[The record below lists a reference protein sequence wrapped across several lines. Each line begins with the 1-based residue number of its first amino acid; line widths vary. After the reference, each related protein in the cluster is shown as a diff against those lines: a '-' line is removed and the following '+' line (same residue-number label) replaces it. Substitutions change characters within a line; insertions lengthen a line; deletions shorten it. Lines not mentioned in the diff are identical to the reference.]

1 MLIESLNNPKIKEYT
16 KLNIKKYR
24 DQEDL
29 FIIEGEHLVE
39 EAKKA
44 GIIKEIFSI
53 DARNDATQVTE
64 QVMAKLSGLNTP
76 PKVLA
81 ICEKLKEKAI
91 SGDILILD
99 DIQDPGNLGTIIRS
113 ALAFG
118 VKDVVVSPNTVDL
131 YNNKTLRATEG
142 MIFKIN
148 YLKRDLIPFV
158 NELND
163 YEIITT
169 DVNNGTNLKDLK
181 INNKFALIMGN
192 EGNGVNSELASLANH
207 KVNIKIN
214 NECESLNVGVASS
227 IILYE
232 LRKQIQGG
240 LINVY
245 K

>member
-53 DARNDATQVTE
+53 DARSDATQVTE

-118 VKDVVVSPNTVDL
+118 VKNIVVSPNTVDL
-131 YNNKTLRATEG
+131 FNNKTLRATEG

-158 NELND
+158 KELKD

-169 DVNNGTNLKDLK
+169 DVNNGTNLKELK

-207 KVNIKIN
+207 KVNIRIN

-232 LRKQIQGG
+232 LRK
-240 LINVY
+240 
-245 K
+245 

>member
-1 MLIESLNNPKIKEYT
+1 MIESPNNPKIVEYA
-16 KLNIKKYR
+16 KLNNKKYR
-24 DQEDL
+24 DLENL

-39 EAKKA
+39 EAIKA
-44 GIIKEIFSI
+44 GCIKEIFSI
-53 DARNDATQVTE
+53 DERENATQVSE
-64 QVMAKLSGLNTP
+64 RVMSKLSGLDTP

-81 ICEKLKEKAI
+81 ICHKLKEQSI
-91 SGDILILD
+91 SGNILILD

-118 VKDVVVSPNTVDL
+118 IKDIVCSLNTVDL
-131 YNNKTLRATEG
+131 YNNKTIRATEG

-148 YLKRDLIPFV
+148 YLKRDLIPFIKD
-158 NELND
+158 LKD

-181 INNKFALIMGN
+181 IDNKFALIMGN
-192 EGNGVNSELASLANH
+192 EGNGVRDEIASLANH
-207 KVNIKIN
+207 KVNIRIN

-232 LRKQIQGG
+232 L
-240 LINVY
+240 Y